1 MNAENP
7 PWVLKFISGK
17 YQGGEFALEEGR
29 EYVVGRS
36 SECDMVL
43 VEDMISRAHATFV
56 VQNGKVILRDNGSTN
71 GSFVNGERISEQVLN
86 ENDRVLLGTSIIK
99 LLRGGEQEDFL
110 GRAAEQAR
118 QSADQVADTMRQ
130 QVPPAGRARTTV
142 AGMMSGLL
150 EEVPLPDLLQLFST
164 SRKTGVLRVQAQR
177 EARIYLREGRA
188 VYAEFADTPELDP
201 EKVAYRVMAWTEGMF
216 VLEPWEERDFPSEI
230 EMSTEGMMMEAMRI
244 LDELENVRSEIKLTD
259 SVAFQTPLKKPLRD
273 LDPDLLDA
281 VQAVINFANVESILC
296 STDVEDVQMLRRLN
310 KLLDKG
316 FIAVK

>member
-56 VQNGKVILRDNGSTN
+56 VQNDKVILRDNGSTN

-99 LLRGGEQEDFL
+99 LLRGGEQQDFL
-110 GRAAEQAR
+110 GKA
-118 QSADQVADTMRQ
+118 ADQVRNEDVAETARQ
-130 QVPPAGRARTTV
+130 QVPAGRARTTV
-142 AGMMSGLL
+142 SGMMSGLL

-164 SRKTGVLRVQAQR
+164 SRKTGVLRVQGQR
-177 EARIYLREGRA
+177 EARVYLREGRA
-188 VYAEFADTPELDP
+188 MFAEFTDTPGLDP
-201 EKVAYRVMAWTEGMF
+201 EKVAYRIMAWTEGMF
-216 VLEPWEERDFPSEI
+216 VLEPWEDREFPSEI
-230 EMSTEGMMMEAMRI
+230 SMSTEGMMMEAMRI
-244 LDELENVRSEIKLTD
+244 LDELENVRTDIKLSD
-259 SVAFQTPLKKPLRD
+259 SLVFDTPLKKPLRD

-281 VQAVINFANVESILC
+281 VQGVINHSVVESILC
-296 STDVEDVQMLRRLN
+296 STDTDDVQMLKRLN

-316 FIAVK
+316 FVMIRQ